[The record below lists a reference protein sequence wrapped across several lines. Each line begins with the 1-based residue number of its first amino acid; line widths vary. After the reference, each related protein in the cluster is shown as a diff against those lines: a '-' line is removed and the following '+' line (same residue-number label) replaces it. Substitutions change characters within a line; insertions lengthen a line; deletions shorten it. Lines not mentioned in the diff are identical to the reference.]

1 MPLLIAAVLLLCA
14 LQVLLTFLT
23 IKQRRANKVA
33 LGDGGVETLQ
43 RAIRAH
49 ANFVETVP
57 MGLVLVL
64 LLAFQGWPYAGGA
77 VALLLLAGRALHAT
91 GLSRS
96 PENFRF
102 RVTGMMLTLAS
113 YALGAVLLGLSLLL

>member
-1 MPLLIAAVLLLCA
+1 M
-14 LQVLLTFLT
+14 
-23 IKQRRANKVA
+23 R
-33 LGDGGVETLQ
+33 

-57 MGLVLVL
+57 MGLVLAL
-64 LLAFQGWPYAGGA
+64 LLAFQDWPYAGGA
-77 VALLLLAGRALHAT
+77 VALLLLSGRAFHAT

-102 RVTGMMLTLAS
+102 RVSGMMLTLAS
-113 YALGAVLLGLSLLL
+113 YALGAVLLGFSLLL